1 MGLCK
6 RKDGR
11 WQVTFR
17 DGPKVRTK
25 TFPPGREGKK
35 LAQAFDADVKL
46 KKATDKPL
54 PLAMRDG
61 IYLDELAQLWI
72 DEKKAQGRR
81 VGWLKDWANILNKFF
96 LPELGSRPAK
106 ALTQADVLAVVTAHY
121 AESAQA
127 TRNRYI
133 GYIKSIF
140 EYGVEQGHLD
150 RNPLARWKKGKEGRR
165 RSPLTLAGL
174 RSIQAASPPH
184 LAWALEVAWNVPVRP
199 GPADLFALR
208 FDRHVSQE
216 RGGFEVFHTKVGRW
230 AFIACGPDFMS
241 AVREREAVHASG
253 HVIEYKGQ
261 PVGTLRKA
269 LATAARKA
277 ELPFSICFYDI
288 RHLWITTALDKGLE
302 PSAIAYLA
310 GTSVEMI
317 HANYYEPHAAERSR
331 ALQVLP
337 KLNGGNHEQEFGKV
351 HADD

>member
-1 MGLCK
+1 MGICK

-54 PLAMRDG
+54 PLALRDG

-121 AESAQA
+121 ADTAQA

-133 GYIKSIF
+133 DYLKSIF

-165 RSPLTLAGL
+165 RSPLTLEGL
-174 RSIQAASPPH
+174 RAIQAVSPPH
-184 LAWALEVAWNVPVRP
+184 LAWALEVTWNVPVRP
-199 GPADLFALR
+199 GPSDLFALR
-208 FDRHVSQE
+208 FDRHVSHE
-216 RGGFEVFHTKVGRW
+216 RGGFEAFHTKVSRW
-230 AFIACGPDFMS
+230 AYITCSAGFMA

-253 HVIEYKGQ
+253 HVIEYKGRS
-261 PVGTLRKA
+261 VLLLKKA

-277 ELPFSICFYDI
+277 ELPYSVCLYDI
-288 RHLWITTALDKGLE
+288 RHLWITTTLDQGLE
-302 PSAIAYLA
+302 PSAIAYLT
-310 GTSVEMI
+310 GTSIKMI
-317 HANYYEPHAAERSR
+317 HANYYEPHAVERERAASLLPSLGSPKAEKESSS
-331 ALQVLP
+331 A
-337 KLNGGNHEQEFGKV
+337 
-351 HADD
+351 